1 MMVVVVDDEL
11 YEAGG
16 LGSVSVLARGSD
28 SAVWRG
34 SLIKAAPATA
44 GPASSK
50 RRCISIRRSHW
61 GWRIDECDFGRGSI
75 VKQ

>member
-28 SAVWRG
+28 SAV
-34 SLIKAAPATA
+34 
-44 GPASSK
+44 
-50 RRCISIRRSHW
+50 
-61 GWRIDECDFGRGSI
+61 
-75 VKQ
+75 